1 MKLFAAE
8 RQLFEKRSG
17 DWVVQV
23 FEKGDRRELRF
34 GNNIVQSAF
43 SIAAPDLPL
52 LDYARAMLAS
62 LLFVPQPEYVLHL
75 GLGAGS
81 VPRFIHRFFPTVRQR
96 VAEINRDVI
105 EVAYRFFDFP
115 DSSRLLVTEQDARE
129 FVERNGE
136 TYDLIFVDA
145 FVAEGASAGFNE
157 HSFFDGLLSR
167 LSRQG
172 WVVNNVWG
180 SDEENLHRVNR
191 IMTAI
196 FPALYAV
203 SVRSRSNV
211 IFIGSPAAPPLS
223 PPALTR
229 RAAALGQAI
238 PFDFARLIP
247 RLKPL
252 GTAQRAGR
260 GGVIAQA

>member
-1 MKLFAAE
+1 MKFFAVE

-34 GNNIVQSAF
+34 GNNIVQSAY
-43 SIAAPDLPL
+43 SLAAPDMPV

-105 EVAYRFFDFP
+105 DAAYGFFDFP

-129 FVERNGE
+129 FVARSGE

-145 FVAEGASAGFNE
+145 FVAVGASAGFNE
-157 HSFFDGLLSR
+157 TSFFKALRAR
-167 LSRQG
+167 LGRRG

-180 SDEENLHRVNR
+180 SDEENLRRVNR
-191 IMTAI
+191 VMTAV
-196 FPALYAV
+196 FPSLYAV
-203 SVRSRSNV
+203 SVLSHSNV
-211 IFIGSPAAPPLS
+211 IFIGSPVAEALS
-223 PPALTR
+223 RSVLVR

-238 PFDFARLIP
+238 PFDFAQWVP
-247 RLKPL
+247 RIRPL
-252 GTAQRAGR
+252 GMAQRTGG
-260 GGVIAQA
+260 GGVVAKA